1 MKHPTARPGHYHS
14 RLQEHVVYSGDDSCS
29 FKGWDTRAA
38 AEQMFCNRRGHG
50 AGVCCIQ
57 SHPTHE
63 HEVATG
69 SYDENL
75 RMWDLRNPAAPLM
88 TYKVRCPVLVLL
100 LLVLILVLHL
110 LNPGRRVF
118 HPGMSC
124 CASAVL
130 QTSLA
135 SIFVAY
141 SAALCLHSTCPK
153 SMEMLLHCQNGTQ
166 TGARGV
172 PFSYALS
179 AACLCY
185 SLCYRLWAT
194 V

>member
-69 SYDENL
+69 SYDENI

-141 SAALCLHSTCPK
+141 SVALCLHSMPK
-153 SMEMLLHCQNGTQ
+153 KYGDASALSEWHANR
-166 TGARGV
+166 GARGPLFLCFVSSV
-172 PFSYALS
+172 PVL
-179 AACLCY
+179 
-185 SLCYRLWAT
+185 
-194 V
+194 